1 MAIGMASRR
10 ADTEGIDENLL
21 LEAIGRR
28 KQDGSIKPLGQATQT
43 DTHPGEERQAE
54 PTVPPET
61 PKEVPVRR
69 KRQSADYGTTYLKRN
84 EIKTRQCVYISRDV
98 HSKILKIVNDI
109 AGREISV
116 GGYVDTVLRQ
126 HLEQHKEKINEL
138 YKKQRE
144 DLI

>member
-1 MAIGMASRR
+1 MGSRKVN
-10 ADTEGIDENLL
+10 TEGIDEELL
-21 LEAIGRR
+21 IASIGRR
-28 KQDGSIKPLGQATQT
+28 RQDGTLYHAQEPPVQYTAREKPQR
-43 DTHPGEERQAE
+43 DT
-54 PTVPPET
+54 
-61 PKEVPVRR
+61 VRR
-69 KRQSADYGTTYLKRN
+69 KRQEDDYSGLFLRRN

>member
-1 MAIGMASRR
+1 MRRSRPCLPPKKRASRKR
-10 ADTEGIDENLL
+10 NHRPRHPRQ
-21 LEAIGRR
+21 GRR
-28 KQDGSIKPLGQATQT
+28 K
-43 DTHPGEERQAE
+43 DTA
-54 PTVPPET
+54 
-61 PKEVPVRR
+61 RR
-69 KRQSADYGTTYLKRN
+69 KRQEDDYSGLFLRRN